1 MEKDFKF
8 AVEDIQRLNVEEYD
22 ENEYCVARMK
32 FLSTRPNSH
41 GLKFSEEVLRRD
53 AKTVLGTWIVAE
65 MLAGDFLT
73 HTPAESII
81 GIVPK
86 DQDVEFVEADDGYI
100 DAYVDVVLSKRY
112 AKDAYDVFVKDN
124 DRSVSIEF
132 NYSHPEDDEY
142 EVENYVIRG
151 TTILGKT
158 VHPSVPKANITVT
171 RFSQEE
177 ADKFF
182 AKVHNNSLTVLKKF
196 VEERKESM
204 AEQGKLVSHP
214 IDTSKEAMY
223 DGEWDGQ
230 KAKQDLVKEKN
241 FKTLAPKV
249 CMKLES
255 GWEDREVTKLG
266 YPVMMLHDGK
276 WVYSTKGLASALG
289 YAKKEDETEVINKVE
304 KIYKKLGLDSDRKE
318 DDAKMAEIEFA
329 TVDIGDMWG
338 RVFDALHNR
347 YPDGDWGSVYRIDGI
362 YEQDNKKFAI
372 IHRKDE
378 DVKYRLDFSLT
389 EEGLTL
395 ADEIVKIE
403 MEIVETDDV
412 KKFAEPEGAEKYM
425 QFEIEGRKA
434 WAKVIKKVQNHEG
447 DGAYVDSIEDN
458 HIIYTKDDVR
468 YRVEADIKVDK
479 DDKSVDADIKWDTVK
494 KDADQKMS
502 KTEKMSED
510 EMMAKIAE
518 LKKGIE
524 ERDNIIM
531 EKDTCMKD
539 MEAELAD
546 LREFKKTCMEKDKA
560 CAVESVMNEVKDFM
574 NDEQFKAL
582 RDEGM
587 ACEFSQIDAWTN
599 KVKAISFESV
609 KGNKKTTKASSV
621 MWFSA
626 PVQTEKN
633 KGSLWA

>member
-41 GLKFSEEVLRRD
+41 GLKFSEEVLKRD

-65 MLAGDFLT
+65 MLVGDFTT

-86 DQDVEFVEADDGYI
+86 DQDVEFVEADDGYL

-142 EVENYVIRG
+142 EVESYVIRG

-158 VHPSVPKANITVT
+158 VNPSVPKANITVT
-171 RFSQEE
+171 RFSEE
-177 ADKFF
+177 DADKFF
-182 AKVHNNSLTVLKKF
+182 AKVHNNSLTILKKF

-204 AEQGKLVSHP
+204 ADKTYK
-214 IDTSKEAMY
+214 IDKSKDAMSDTPWQDIDKTELRNKIMEAKN
-223 DGEWDGQ
+223 
-230 KAKQDLVKEKN
+230 KATLVKSVYLLVED
-241 FKTLAPKV
+241 
-249 CMKLES
+249 
-255 GWEDREVTKLG
+255 GWEDASSEKLK
-266 YPVMMLHDGK
+266 YPVMEIKGDK
-276 WVYSTKGLASALG
+276 IVYNRNALASALG
-289 YAKKEDETEVINKVE
+289 YAKKENEESVVSKVE
-304 KIYKKLGLDSDRKE
+304 AIYKKLGLGKE

-329 TVDIGDMWG
+329 AVNIGELWNNVWNVVHKHSDW
-338 RVFDALHNR
+338 R
-347 YPDGDWGSVYRIDGI
+347 YSVEGI

-372 IHRKDE
+372 LKDGE
-378 DVKYRLDFSLT
+378 GNLYRLDFTLT
-389 EEGLTL
+389 EEEGLVASDT
-395 ADEIVKIE
+395 
-403 MEIVETDDV
+403 IVEV
-412 KKFAEPEGAEKYM
+412 KQEFIETEDIQKFAEPEGAEKYT

-434 WAKVIKKVQNHEG
+434 WAKVIKKVQDHEG

-458 HIIYTKDDVR
+458 HIIYTKDNVR
-468 YRVEADIKVDK
+468 YRVEADVKVDK

-494 KDADQKMS
+494 KDRDQKMAEM
-502 KTEKMSED
+502 TPEEMAEK
-510 EMMAKIAE
+510 IGE
-518 LKKGIE
+518 LQKNIE

-531 EKDTCMKD
+531 EKDEAMKK
-539 MEAELAD
+539 MEEELSD

-587 ACEFSQIDAWTN
+587 ACEFAQIDAWSN
-599 KVKAISFESV
+599 KVKAISFEMV
-609 KGNKKTTKASSV
+609 KGAKKNKADSIMKFSAAIDTTTKPNSV
-621 MWFSA
+621 W
-626 PVQTEKN
+626 ERLKN
-633 KGSLWA
+633 L

>member
-86 DQDVEFVEADDGYI
+86 DQDVEFVEADDGYL

-124 DRSVSIEF
+124 NRSVSIEF

-158 VHPSVPKANITVT
+158 VNPSIPKANITVT

-204 AEQGKLVSHP
+204 ADKTYK
-214 IDTSKEAMY
+214 IDKSKDAMSDTPWQDIDKTELRNKIMEAKN
-223 DGEWDGQ
+223 
-230 KAKQDLVKEKN
+230 KATLVKSVYLLVED
-241 FKTLAPKV
+241 
-249 CMKLES
+249 
-255 GWEDREVTKLG
+255 GWEDAPSEKLK
-266 YPVMMLHDGK
+266 YPVMEIKGDK
-276 WVYSTKGLASALG
+276 IVYNRNALASALG
-289 YAKKEDETEVINKVE
+289 YAKKENEESVVSKVE
-304 KIYKKLGLDSDRKE
+304 AIYKKLGLGKE
-318 DDAKMAEIEFA
+318 EDAKMAEIAFA
-329 TVDIGDMWG
+329 AVDIGDMWG
-338 RVFDALHNR
+338 RVFDALHDR

-395 ADEIVKIE
+395 ADEIVKVE
-403 MEIVETDDV
+403 LEIVETDDV

-447 DGAYVDSIEDN
+447 DGVYVDSIEDN

-582 RDEGM
+582 REEGM
-587 ACEFSQIDAWTN
+587 ACEFAQIDAWSN

-609 KGNKKTTKASSV
+609 KGNKKTTKTSSV

-633 KGSLWA
+633 KNSLWA

>member
-41 GLKFSEEVLRRD
+41 GLNFSEEVLKRD

-65 MLAGDFLT
+65 MLVGDFTT

-86 DQDVEFVEADDGYI
+86 DQDVEFVEADDGYL

-142 EVENYVIRG
+142 EVESYVIRG

-158 VHPSVPKANITVT
+158 VNPSVPKANITVT
-171 RFSQEE
+171 RFSEEE

-204 AEQGKLVSHP
+204 AESKTYK
-214 IDTSKEAMY
+214 IDKSKDAMSETPWGDVDKTELRNKIMEA
-223 DGEWDGQ
+223 
-230 KAKQDLVKEKN
+230 KNKSALVKAVYMLVED
-241 FKTLAPKV
+241 
-249 CMKLES
+249 
-255 GWEDREVTKLG
+255 GWEEAPSEKLK
-266 YPVMMLHDGK
+266 YPVMEIKGDSV
-276 WVYSTKGLASALG
+276 VYNRYGLSSALA
-289 YAKKEDETEVINKVE
+289 YAQKENESSVVSKVE
-304 KIYKKLGLDSDRKE
+304 AIYKKLGLGKE
-318 DDAKMAEIEFA
+318 DDAKMAK
-329 TVDIGDMWG
+329 TTQ
-338 RVFDALHNR
+338 N
-347 YPDGDWGSVYRIDGI
+347 
-362 YEQDNKKFAI
+362 
-372 IHRKDE
+372 
-378 DVKYRLDFSLT
+378 
-389 EEGLTL
+389 
-395 ADEIVKIE
+395 
-403 MEIVETDDV
+403 
-412 KKFAEPEGAEKYM
+412 
-425 QFEIEGRKA
+425 FEIEGRKA
-434 WAKVIKKVQNHEG
+434 WAKVIKKVQDHEG

-458 HIIYTKDDVR
+458 HIIYTKGDVR
-468 YRVEADIKVDK
+468 YRVEADVKVDK
-479 DDKSVDADIKWDTVK
+479 DDKSVDADIKWNTVK
-494 KDADQKMS
+494 KDADQKMAEDEA
-502 KTEKMSED
+502 KCEDKEEKKMSDDGDCKDNDHDDKDDDDEED
-510 EMMAKIAE
+510 FAKKCVDMAKQ
-518 LKKGIE
+518 IE

-531 EKDTCMKD
+531 DKDKKIKE
-539 MEAELAD
+539 MEEELAD

-587 ACEFSQIDAWTN
+587 ACEFAQIDAWSN

-609 KGNKKTTKASSV
+609 KGKKTKGSTIMS
-621 MWFSA
+621 FSA
-626 PVQTEKN
+626 PLDTVQKPDSVWDRLKN
-633 KGSLWA
+633 L

>member
-41 GLKFSEEVLRRD
+41 GLNFSEEVLKRD

-65 MLAGDFLT
+65 MLVGDFTT

-86 DQDVEFVEADDGYI
+86 DQDVEFVEADDGYL

-142 EVENYVIRG
+142 EVESYVIRG

-158 VHPSVPKANITVT
+158 VNPSVPQANITVT
-171 RFSQEE
+171 RFSEEE

-204 AEQGKLVSHP
+204 AE
-214 IDTSKEAMY
+214 SKTYKINKSKDAMSETPWGDVDKTELRNKIMEA
-223 DGEWDGQ
+223 
-230 KAKQDLVKEKN
+230 KNKSALVKAVYMLVED
-241 FKTLAPKV
+241 
-249 CMKLES
+249 
-255 GWEDREVTKLG
+255 GWEEAPSEKLK
-266 YPVMMLHDGK
+266 YPVMEIKGDSV
-276 WVYSTKGLASALG
+276 VYNRYGLSSALA
-289 YAKKEDETEVINKVE
+289 YAQKENESSVVSKVE
-304 KIYKKLGLDSDRKE
+304 AIYKKLGLGKE
-318 DDAKMAEIEFA
+318 DDAKMAK
-329 TVDIGDMWG
+329 TTQ
-338 RVFDALHNR
+338 N
-347 YPDGDWGSVYRIDGI
+347 
-362 YEQDNKKFAI
+362 
-372 IHRKDE
+372 
-378 DVKYRLDFSLT
+378 
-389 EEGLTL
+389 
-395 ADEIVKIE
+395 
-403 MEIVETDDV
+403 
-412 KKFAEPEGAEKYM
+412 
-425 QFEIEGRKA
+425 FEIEGRKA
-434 WAKVIKKVQNHEG
+434 WAKVIKKIQDHEG

-458 HIIYTKDDVR
+458 HIIYTKGDVR
-468 YRVEADIKVDK
+468 YRVEADVKVDK
-479 DDKSVDADIKWDTVK
+479 DDKSVDADIKWNTVK
-494 KDADQKMS
+494 KDADQKMAEDEA
-502 KTEKMSED
+502 KCEDKEEKKMSDDGDCKDNDHDDKDDDDEED
-510 EMMAKIAE
+510 FAKKCTDMAKQ
-518 LKKGIE
+518 IE

-531 EKDTCMKD
+531 DKDKKIKE
-539 MEAELAD
+539 MEEELAD

-587 ACEFSQIDAWTN
+587 ACDFAQIDAWSN

-609 KGNKKTTKASSV
+609 KGKKTKGSTIMS
-621 MWFSA
+621 FSA
-626 PVQTEKN
+626 PLDTVQKPDSVWDRLKN
-633 KGSLWA
+633 L

>member
-41 GLKFSEEVLRRD
+41 GLKFSEEVLKRD

-86 DQDVEFVEADDGYI
+86 DQDVEFVEADDGYL
-100 DAYVDVVLSKRY
+100 DAYVDAVLSKRY
-112 AKDAYDVFVKDN
+112 AKGAYDVFVKDN
-124 DRSVSIEF
+124 NRSVSIEF
-132 NYSHPEDDEY
+132 NYSHPDDDEN
-142 EVENYVIRG
+142 EVESFIIRG

-158 VHPSVPKANITVT
+158 VNPSVPKANITVT
-171 RFSQEE
+171 RFSQED

-204 AEQGKLVSHP
+204 AEQEKFVSHP

-289 YAKKEDETEVINKVE
+289 YAKKENETEVINKVE

-318 DDAKMAEIEFA
+318 EDTKMAE
-329 TVDIGDMWG
+329 TTQ
-338 RVFDALHNR
+338 N
-347 YPDGDWGSVYRIDGI
+347 
-362 YEQDNKKFAI
+362 
-372 IHRKDE
+372 
-378 DVKYRLDFSLT
+378 
-389 EEGLTL
+389 
-395 ADEIVKIE
+395 
-403 MEIVETDDV
+403 
-412 KKFAEPEGAEKYM
+412 
-425 QFEIEGRKA
+425 FEIEGHKA
-434 WAKVIKKVQNHEG
+434 WAKVIKKVQDHEG

-458 HIIYTKDDVR
+458 HIIYTKGDVR
-468 YRVEADIKVDK
+468 YRVEADVKVDK

-494 KDADQKMS
+494 KDADQKMAEDEA
-502 KTEKMSED
+502 KCEDKEEKKMSDDCDCKDDDDEED
-510 EMMAKIAE
+510 FAKKCADMAKQ
-518 LKKGIE
+518 IE

-531 EKDTCMKD
+531 DKDKKIKE
-539 MEAELAD
+539 METELSD

-560 CAVESVMNEVKDFM
+560 CAVEAVMNEVKDFM

-587 ACEFSQIDAWTN
+587 ACEFAQIDAWTN

-609 KGNKKTTKASSV
+609 KGNKKIAKTSSI